1 MGRRSKV
8 DLYGLVDRV
17 VDLYHNQ
24 KKTQKEIEKILR
36 EEGYD
41 ISRESIRVSLKNSA
55 EVAEHYLRAVEESK
69 ALVQAIKENPN
80 TDMVEAVS
88 ALMTRQIFEFMKS
101 VDELQFEDS
110 EALARA
116 INNMASAQVRISKYK
131 LDYEKGYE
139 KAKADVLQL
148 VRERLKERPDVV
160 QIIKAL
166 INEVRPDV

>member
-55 EVAEHYLRAVEESK
+55 EVAAHYLQAVEESK

-101 VDELQFEDS
+101 VDALQFEDS

-139 KAKADVLQL
+139 KAKADVLRL
-148 VRERLKERPDVV
+148 VRQRLKERPDVV
-160 QIIKAL
+160 EVIKAL
-166 INEVRPDV
+166 IDEVKPDV

>member
-1 MGRRSKV
+1 
-8 DLYGLVDRV
+8 
-17 VDLYHNQ
+17 
-24 KKTQKEIEKILR
+24 
-36 EEGYD
+36 
-41 ISRESIRVSLKNSA
+41 
-55 EVAEHYLRAVEESK
+55 
-69 ALVQAIKENPN
+69 
-80 TDMVEAVS
+80 MVEAVS

-139 KAKADVLQL
+139 KAKADVLRL

>member
-41 ISRESIRVSLKNSA
+41 ISRESIRVSLKNST
-55 EVAEHYLRAVEESK
+55 EVAENYLRAVEESK
-69 ALVQAIKENPN
+69 ALVQAIKDNPN

-101 VDELQFEDS
+101 VDGLQFEDS

-139 KAKADVLQL
+139 KAKADVLRL

>member
-55 EVAEHYLRAVEESK
+55 EVAEHYLQAVEESK

-101 VDELQFEDS
+101 VDALQFEDS

-139 KAKADVLQL
+139 KAKADVLRL

>member
-36 EEGYD
+36 DEGYD
-41 ISRESIRVSLKNSA
+41 ISRESIRVSLKNYA
-55 EVAEHYLRAVEESK
+55 EVAENYLRAVEESK
-69 ALVQAIKENPN
+69 ALVQAIKDNPN

-101 VDELQFEDS
+101 VDGLQFEDS

-139 KAKADVLQL
+139 KAKADVLRL